1 MGTWRG
7 GKPVLSSAPLAFSI
21 GDRAKLAGYRV
32 SGFDSVGST
41 NAEALAAAAAGD
53 AGRHWFAAREQTAGR
68 GRRGRVWQSQKGNL
82 AASLLL
88 VFPEGGDLSSLGF
101 VAGVA
106 LAETLDTLAPG
117 VPAKLKWPNDVL
129 VDGKKLSGILLE
141 AQPVPGGG
149 IAIAIGIG
157 VNVIATP
164 PDLPYPA
171 TSLREAG
178 FVLSAETIF
187 AGLAETFAEIFT
199 LWNNRAGLAD
209 VLALWRRHATG
220 IGGAISVTTPAGLVS
235 GSFEALDDSGRLLVR
250 TTGGA
255 LEKVAA
261 GDVHFGHA
269 ASFSAA
275 D

>member
-1 MGTWRG
+1 M
-7 GKPVLSSAPLAFSI
+7 AFSI

-32 SGFDSVGST
+32 TGFDSVGST
-41 NAEALAAAAAGD
+41 NAEALAAAADGD
-53 AGRHWFAAREQTAGR
+53 AGRHWFAACEQTAGR

-106 LAETLDTLAPG
+106 LVEALDVLSPG
-117 VPAKLKWPNDVL
+117 MPARLKWPNDVL

-141 AQPVPGGG
+141 ARPLPGGA

-157 VNVIATP
+157 VNIVAAP
-164 PDLPYPA
+164 EDLPYPSV
-171 TSLREAG
+171 SLNEAG
-178 FVLSAETIF
+178 FVLSAETVF
-187 AGLAETFAEIFT
+187 AALAESFAEIFT
-199 LWNNRAGLAD
+199 MWNNGAGLAD
-209 VLALWRRHATG
+209 VLELWRRHAAG
-220 IGGAISVTTPAGLVS
+220 IGGPISVTTPAGQVS

-250 TTGGA
+250 TDSGELA
-255 LEKVAA
+255 KIAA
-261 GDVHFGHA
+261 GDVHFGMA

-275 D
+275 H